1 MLTPDQIKEKCL
13 RIWQSDGFWREVSSA
28 PEFTPIS
35 ISLGKPS
42 PREMLAKFPDVSAW
56 SRSLQAASKT
66 AKGYGYVIRFTE
78 SAHRQLGQQQIP
90 AFAEFETLEDF
101 LRFAGK
107 AKDFSTYL
115 SLMEVTRETALA
127 PDQITEWIKVHP
139 LKTIDAAS
147 VWPRIIAVCNNFM
160 ENPSRNLYLRQLDIP
175 GIDTK
180 FIENNKALL
189 RDLLDIILP
198 TGAINHA
205 VSGLAGNGFERRYG
219 LKHDETLIRFRI
231 LDKSLSPWPSAT
243 DMSLPASEFCAL
255 DLPCER
261 VFFTENKINA
271 LSFPEHGGAI
281 VVFGGGYGVSAI
293 KNAEWLKKRELW
305 YWGDIDTHGFSILS
319 QFRAYFPAAKSLFM
333 DHATLIAFK
342 PLWGK
347 EEDQKRCVSN
357 LPNLTESEAKL
368 YRALQQNEYGQNVR
382 LEQEQ
387 IGFSYVTATLSQLN
401 P

>member
-13 RIWQSDGFWREVSSA
+13 RIWQSDGFWRESA
-28 PEFTPIS
+28 CGQEFTSIN

-42 PREMLAKFPDVSAW
+42 PRELLEKFPEVSAW
-56 SRSLQAASKT
+56 SRSLQAASKA
-66 AKGYGYVIRFTE
+66 AKGYGYVIRSTE
-78 SAHRQLGQQQIP
+78 SVHRQLGQQQIP
-90 AFAEFETLEDF
+90 ASVEFETLDDF
-101 LRFAGK
+101 LRFTGK
-107 AKDFSTYL
+107 VKDFSTYQG
-115 SLMEVTRETALA
+115 LMEFTRDTALA
-127 PDQITEWIKVHP
+127 PDQIMEWIKGHP
-139 LKTIDAAS
+139 LKTIDAAT
-147 VWPRIIAVCNNFM
+147 VWPRIIAVCNNFQ

-175 GIDTK
+175 GINTK

-198 TGAINHA
+198 TEAINHA
-205 VSGLAGNGFERRYG
+205 VSGLAGSGFERRYG

-231 LDKSLSPWPSAT
+231 LDKNLAPWPSAS
-243 DMSLPASEFCAL
+243 DMSLPTSEFCTL

-271 LSFPEHGGAI
+271 LSFPEHKGAI
-281 VVFGGGYGVSAI
+281 VVFGGGYGVSVI

-342 PLWGK
+342 RLWGK
-347 EEDQKRCVSN
+347 EEDQKRCMSNVS
-357 LPNLTESEAKL
+357 NLTESEGSL

-387 IGFSYVTATLSQLN
+387 IGFSYVTATLSKLN

>member
-13 RIWQSDGFWREVSSA
+13 RICQSDGFWRERA
-28 PEFTPIS
+28 CGQEFTPIV

-42 PREMLAKFPDVSAW
+42 PRELLERFPEVSAW
-56 SRSLQAASKT
+56 SHSLQTASKA

-78 SAHRQLGQQQIP
+78 SVHRQLGQQQIP
-90 AFAEFETLEDF
+90 ASAEFETLDDF
-101 LRFAGK
+101 LRFTGK
-107 AKDFSTYL
+107 AKDFSTYQG
-115 SLMEVTRETALA
+115 LMTVTRETALA
-127 PDQITEWIKVHP
+127 PDQITEWIKGHP
-139 LKTIDAAS
+139 LKAIDAAT
-147 VWPRIIAVCNNFM
+147 VWPRIIAVCNNFQ
-160 ENPSRNLYLRQLDIP
+160 ENQSRNLYLRQLDIP

-198 TGAINHA
+198 AEAINHA
-205 VSGLAGNGFERRYG
+205 ASGLAGSGFERRYG

-231 LDKSLSPWPSAT
+231 LDKNLAPWSSAT

-255 DLPCER
+255 DLSCER

-271 LSFPEHGGAI
+271 LSFPEHKGAI

-347 EEDQKRCVSN
+347 EEDQKRCMSN
-357 LPNLTESEAKL
+357 VPNLSESEGEL

-387 IGFSYVTATLSQLN
+387 ISFSYVMAALIKLSS
-401 P
+401 